1 MIAMDITD
9 MIMVMES
16 QKKSLTM
23 IMATVMII
31 RKRKRTTT
39 PMIMGMDT
47 ITKVARMR
55 KCRRGRSEHSKV
67 EPRIQWQR
75 RLEEVGIQR
84 LL

>member
-47 ITKVARMR
+47 ITKVARTR
-55 KCRRGRSEHSKV
+55 KCLHGRSEHSKV
-67 EPRIQWQR
+67 EHRIQWQR